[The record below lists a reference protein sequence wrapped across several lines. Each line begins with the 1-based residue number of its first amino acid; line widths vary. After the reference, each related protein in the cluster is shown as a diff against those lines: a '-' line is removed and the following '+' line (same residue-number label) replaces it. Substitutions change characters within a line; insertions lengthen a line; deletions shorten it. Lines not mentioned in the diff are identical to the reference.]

1 MAGSEAETY
10 GRPVAW
16 QRGENAVIA
25 VGVVVTV
32 IALEQPWWVLPAAF
46 LAFDLSALGYV
57 VNQRAGAFCYNLVH
71 NYTAP
76 ALLVTAWAVLQLG
89 GTEAS
94 WLVLLACCWGFHVAV
109 DRALGYGL
117 KLGSF
122 QHTHLGPIGRSRP
135 LPGQAG
141 LQ

>member
-1 MAGSEAETY
+1 MSDTAEH
-10 GRPVAW
+10 GRTVAW
-16 QRGENAVIA
+16 QRAENAVIA
-25 VGVVVTV
+25 VAVVVAV
-32 IALEQPWWVLPAAF
+32 VALGRPWWVLLAAF

-57 VNQRAGAFCYNLVH
+57 ANRRVGAFCYNLVH

-76 ALLVTAWAVLQLG
+76 ALLITGWAALQLAG
-89 GTEAS
+89 VEAS

-122 QHTHLGPIGRSRP
+122 QHTHLGAIGKSSPIGERVRS
-135 LPGQAG
+135 
-141 LQ
+141 